1 MENTEIPGVVKI
13 KNYSQL
19 DSRGLFVKSLNYQNL
34 KELDFNLQESFYSVS
49 KKNVLRGM
57 HFQLPPFD
65 QNKIIDVTFGKI
77 LDVILDLRLDSPTYG
92 HYEVFEISK
101 DSNFSLYIPSGLAHG
116 FYSLEENSTINYLV
130 SSPYSPDYDK
140 GILYNSFGF
149 NWNCINPIISKRDLS
164 FPSFNEFKS
173 VF

>member
-1 MENTEIPGVVKI
+1 METTEIPGLIKI
-13 KNYSQL
+13 TNFNQF
-19 DSRGLFVKSLNYQNL
+19 DSRGLFVKSLNSQNL
-34 KELDFNLQESFYSVS
+34 KELDFNLHESFFSVS
-49 KKNVLRGM
+49 RKDVLRGM

-65 QNKIIDVTFGKI
+65 QNKIIFVSSGKI

-92 HYEVFEISK
+92 HHEVFEIS
-101 DSNFSLYIPSGLAHG
+101 NEANYSLYIPLGLAHG
-116 FYSLEENSTINYLV
+116 FYSLEDNSIVNYLV
-130 SSPYSPDYDK
+130 SSPYSSDHDK

-149 NWNCINPIISKRDLS
+149 NWNCVNPIISKRDLS